1 MTKIDIFSGFLGAGK
16 TTLIK
21 KLLQEALDASKVVL
35 IENEFGEIGIDG
47 GFLKE
52 AGVEIKEMN
61 SGCICCSL
69 VGDFGS
75 SLKEVIET
83 YHPERILI
91 EPSGVGKLSDV
102 MKAVQDVDTD
112 AEVVLNSAV
121 VVVDA
126 NKCKMYAK
134 NFGEFFLNQIE
145 HAGTIIL
152 SRTADIQEKK
162 LNTALEIIRE
172 HNAKAAVITTPWDE
186 LDGKKILET
195 IENAKDLE
203 AELMAEVAKMH
214 DGHHHHDHEGHDH
227 HHEGHD
233 HHDHEGHEHD
243 CHHEGHEHHDHEEHE
258 HDCHHEHEGHNHECH
273 HDHEGHDDH
282 DHECHSDHSHD
293 CDHDGHDHEGCEHHD
308 HEGHDHDCHEH
319 HDHEGHDH
327 DCHHDHE
334 GHDHD
339 CHHDHEGHD
348 HEGHEHHDHGENCTC
363 GCHDHEHSHG
373 HHHADDV
380 FGSWGFETPTAY
392 TKAELEKILEALE
405 DEKKY
410 GAILRAKGMV
420 SAGDGTWLNFDYVP
434 GESNVR
440 TGAAEVTGKI
450 CVIGAQL
457 KEENLKALFAK

>member
-21 KLLQEALDASKVVL
+21 KLLKEALDASKVVL

-102 MKAVQDVDTD
+102 MKAVQNVDTD
-112 AEVVLNSAV
+112 AEVELNSAV

-152 SRTADIQEKK
+152 SRTADISEDK
-162 LNTALEIIRE
+162 LNTALGIIRE
-172 HNAKAAVITTPWDE
+172 HNDKATVITTPWEE

-203 AELMAEVAKMH
+203 AELMAEVARLH
-214 DGHHHHDHEGHDH
+214 DEHHHHHDH
-227 HHEGHD
+227 
-233 HHDHEGHEHD
+233 
-243 CHHEGHEHHDHEEHE
+243 
-258 HDCHHEHEGHNHECH
+258 
-273 HDHEGHDDH
+273 DDH
-282 DHECHSDHSHD
+282 D
-293 CDHDGHDHEGCEHHD
+293 EHNH
-308 HEGHDHDCHEH
+308 
-319 HDHEGHDH
+319 
-327 DCHHDHE
+327 
-334 GHDHD
+334 
-339 CHHDHEGHD
+339 
-348 HEGHEHHDHGENCTC
+348 HHDHGEHDHEDHEHHDDHDEHCDHHHDHDEHCEHHHDHDHDGHEHHHDHGEGCTC
-363 GCHDHEHSHG
+363 GCHDHDHH
-373 HHHADDV
+373 HHHADDI
-380 FGSWGFETPTAY
+380 FASWGFETPTAY
-392 TKAELEKILEALE
+392 TREELEHILEELE

-410 GAILRAKGMV
+410 GSILRAKGMV
-420 SAGDGTWLNFDYVP
+420 PAGDGTWLNFDYVP

-440 TGAAEVTGKI
+440 AGAAEVTGKI

-457 KEENLKALFAK
+457 NEENLETLFHK

>member
-112 AEVVLNSAV
+112 AKVELNSAV

-152 SRTADIQEKK
+152 SRTAQISEVK

-172 HNAKAAVITTPWDE
+172 HNDKATVITTPWDE
-186 LDGKKILET
+186 LDGNKILET

-203 AELMAEVAKMH
+203 AELMAEVAKLH
-214 DGHHHHDHEGHDH
+214 DAYHHDHEGHECH

-233 HHDHEGHEHD
+233 HDEHEC
-243 CHHEGHEHHDHEEHE
+243 CHHEGHDHDE
-258 HDCHHEHEGHNHECH
+258 HECH
-273 HDHEGHDDH
+273 HDHEGH
-282 DHECHSDHSHD
+282 ECHH
-293 CDHDGHDHEGCEHHD
+293 
-308 HEGHDHDCHEH
+308 HEGHDHDEHECHH
-319 HDHEGHDH
+319 HEGHDH
-327 DCHHDHE
+327 
-334 GHDHD
+334 
-339 CHHDHEGHD
+339 
-348 HEGHEHHDHGENCTC
+348 HGEDCTC
-363 GCHDHEHSHG
+363 GCHDHHHG
-373 HHHADDV
+373 HHHADDI
-380 FGSWGFETPTAY
+380 FTSWGFETPTAY
-392 TKAELEKILEALE
+392 TRAEIEQILEALE

-410 GAILRAKGMV
+410 GSILRAKGMV
-420 SAGDGTWLNFDYVP
+420 FAGDGTWLNFDYVP

-440 TGAAEVTGKI
+440 AGAAEVTGKI

-457 KEENLKALFAK
+457 NEENLKALFAK